1 MQISRKFKAAVVAG
15 VITLGV
21 ATPAVAASVNVSGG
35 QWDYGTKDDTVYS
48 NYLHLKQCHGSSV
61 KGKYYA
67 SSGDVQPR
75 GWAYA
80 SAEEAM
86 WGNETYYR
94 SNC

>member
-15 VITLGV
+15 VIVLGT
-21 ATPAVAASVNVSGG
+21 ATPALATKVNVSGG
-35 QWDYGTKDDTVYS
+35 TWDYGSKDDNVYS
-48 NYLHLKQCHGSSV
+48 NYYHPTACHGSSV
-61 KGKYYA
+61 KGKYFA
-67 SSGDVQPR
+67 SSGNTDK
-75 GWAYA
+75 GLWSYA